1 MRFLYITFFLNSMSL
16 SAVAEVS
23 IRQTLLLTPE
33 EQQYLMQ
40 LIQEN
45 KEVQNLWYPVKEA
58 AQAILFEHPQ
68 PLKIIHYEGLLDTDP
83 KRVATEKSLRDMD
96 KIAVLLN
103 AFYGTQNKAYA
114 AKAKNYVLAWIG
126 VYQATGNPINENKF
140 EPLIHAYQVTKSYFS
155 PAEQELVNQWLVKIA
170 EAEMANP
177 NIPENNWKAKQIKL
191 VGTIGLVTENPS
203 YVKYAKENFKA
214 YVDKSL
220 HGDGTSRDLEQRDAL
235 SYHTSGLDPLLTFA
249 ITLEQLGAGTSEDLF
264 RYENPDGGSI
274 QKSVDFVIPYATGEK
289 EYREWVN
296 TKVELDKRRAEEG
309 LAKYQPGKLFDPKES
324 RDTFEL
330 ACYFDRDYI
339 NVIQLLSEDDYKD
352 YNSWFLV
359 LIDVSANSKDR

>member
-1 MRFLYITFFLNSMSL
+1 MRFLYIAFLLSSMSL

-23 IRQTLLLTPE
+23 IRQTLLLTSA

-45 KEVQNLWYPVKEA
+45 KEVQNLWFPVKEA

-96 KIAVLLN
+96 KIAVLLS

-114 AKAKNYVLAWIG
+114 AKAKNYILAWVG
-126 VYQATGNPINENKF
+126 AYQASGNPINENKF
-140 EPLIHAYQVTKSYFS
+140 EPLIHAYQVMKSYFS
-155 PAEQELVNQWLVKIA
+155 SSEKETVNQWLVKIA

-191 VGTIGLVTENPS
+191 VGTIGLMLENPA
-203 YVKYAKENFKA
+203 YVQYAIGDFKA
-214 YVDKSL
+214 YVNKSL
-220 HGDGTSRDLEQRDAL
+220 YADGSSRDLEQRDAL

-249 ITLEQLGAGTSEDLF
+249 ITLDQLDTGTSEDLF
-264 RYENPDGGSI
+264 RYENPHGGSVK
-274 QKSVDFVIPYATGEK
+274 KSVDFVIPYATGEK
-289 EYREWVN
+289 EYKEWVN
-296 TKVELDKRRAEEG
+296 TKVELDKRRAEAG
-309 LAKYQPGKLFDPKES
+309 LEKYQPGKLFDPKES

-330 ACYFDRDYI
+330 AYYFDPIYKDI
-339 NVIQLLSEDDYKD
+339 IQVLSETSFKD
-352 YNSWFLV
+352 YNSWFSV
-359 LIDVSANSKDR
+359 LIDVSRQN

>member
-1 MRFLYITFFLNSMSL
+1 MRFFYTIFFLVIIST

-33 EQQYLMQ
+33 EQQYLMK

-58 AQAILFEHPQ
+58 AQAILSEQPH
-68 PLKIIHYEGLLDTDP
+68 PLKVIHYEGLLDTDP

-96 KIAVLLN
+96 KIAMLLN

-114 AKAKNYVLAWIG
+114 AMAKKYILAWVN

-140 EPLIHAYQVTKSYFS
+140 EPLIHTYQVTKSYFS
-155 PAEQELVNQWLVKIA
+155 PAEQEQVNQWLVKIA

-220 HGDGTSRDLEQRDAL
+220 YGDGTSRDLEQRDAL
-235 SYHTSGLDPLLTFA
+235 SYHTSGLDPLLTYA
-249 ITLEQLGAGTSEDLF
+249 ITLDQLGENTSDDLF

-289 EYREWVN
+289 EYKEWVN
-296 TKVELDKRRAEEG
+296 TKVELDKRRAEAG
-309 LAKYQPGKLFDPKES
+309 LEKYQPGKLFDPKES
-324 RDTFEL
+324 LDTYEL
-330 ACYFDRDYI
+330 AYYFDPNYRD
-339 NVIQLLSEDDYKD
+339 VIQHLTKDDFKE

-359 LIDVSANSKDR
+359 LVDVSRQ